1 MSEWLLAPSV
11 SANLVLLGVVHDL
24 ITELRAERKRAE
36 IEASWADQHR
46 HEADEMAQQ
55 LGQMRQQ
62 YAVLQWLHEGA
73 GMLEMSA
80 AWRAGTKTRRE
91 IKRN

>member
-1 MSEWLLAPSV
+1 MSEWLLALSV

-24 ITELRAERKRAE
+24 FCEVRAERKRAE
-36 IEASWADQHR
+36 IEAMWADQHR

-55 LGQMRQQ
+55 LGHVRRQ
-62 YAVLQWLHEGA
+62 YAVLQYLHDGT

-80 AWRAGTKTRRE
+80 AWRAGVKTRRE